1 MSLAVKGM
9 ASELNQ
15 YLWAWPFI
23 LQSCG
28 SDTLF
33 TFDHFQFQRNPTDG
47 SPELAYVGELKLSMA
62 SFNSYLERYLSN
74 VPGKDVVVLEDHGT
88 KKPVTIVASENV
100 IALNDLMLAKHCSQ
114 VRLRTVLMDG
124 RPL

>member
-1 MSLAVKGM
+1 VSLAVKGM

-114 VRLRTVLMDG
+114 V
-124 RPL
+124 